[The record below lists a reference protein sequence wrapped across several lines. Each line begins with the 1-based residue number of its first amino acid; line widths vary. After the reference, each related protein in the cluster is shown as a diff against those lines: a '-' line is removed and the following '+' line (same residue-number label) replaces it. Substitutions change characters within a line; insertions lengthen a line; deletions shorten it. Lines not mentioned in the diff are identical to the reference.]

1 MQRNVSMAEPAETA
15 DVAED
20 APAGKSKKKLFII
33 IGAVVVLLG
42 GAGTGAW
49 FFTRGSDHPAEAKF
63 APQKA
68 PVFLP
73 LETFTVNLQDGE
85 RYLQTDITLQVADE
99 AQVDE
104 IKLQM
109 PRVRSRLLA
118 LLSSKHAENLTTPE
132 DKKKLVQEIMAQLNQ
147 PFYPQ
152 GKPQHVVD
160 VLFTSFV
167 IQ

>member
-1 MQRNVSMAEPAETA
+1 MAAPAVPAEA
-15 DVAED
+15 AEA
-20 APAGKSKKKLFII
+20 APAKKSKKKLLII

-42 GAGTGAW
+42 GGVGAW
-49 FFTRGSDHPAEAKF
+49 LLTKGSSHTAGEAHVEPA
-63 APQKA
+63 KA

-73 LETFTVNLQDGE
+73 LETFTVNLQGGDQ
-85 RYLQTDITLQVADE
+85 YLQTDITLQVADQ
-99 AQVDE
+99 AQVDD

-118 LLSSKHAENLTTPE
+118 LLSSKNAETLASTE
-132 DKKKLVQEIMAQLNQ
+132 DKKKLAQEIMAQVNQ
-147 PFYPQ
+147 PFHPQ
-152 GKPQHVVD
+152 GKPQQVVD

>member
-1 MQRNVSMAEPAETA
+1 MAEPAETA
-15 DVAED
+15 EAAEA

-42 GAGTGAW
+42 GVGMGAW
-49 FFTRGSDHPAEAKF
+49 FFTQGSQHPGEAKSE
-63 APQKA
+63 PPKA
-68 PVFLP
+68 PIFLP
-73 LETFTVNLQDGE
+73 LETFTVNLQGGE
-85 RYLQTDITLQVADE
+85 QYLQTDITLQVADE
-99 AQVDE
+99 AQVED

-109 PRVRSRLLA
+109 PRVRSRMLA
-118 LLSSKHAENLTTPE
+118 LLSSKQASELATAE
-132 DKKKLVQEIMAQLNQ
+132 DKKKLTQDIMAQLNR

-160 VLFTSFV
+160 VLFTTFV